1 MSVLHTINQ
10 TCLDTIN
17 YTIELVKTYLKC
29 REYLSFL
36 NGHYILENQ
45 ISIGNFIDLE
55 CVRKFGYKAEFM
67 ITCFLHEL
75 HYFTQKNGIE
85 NHELC
90 IIANIYPLKQ
100 SNS

>member
-1 MSVLHTINQ
+1 MSVLHTINH

-29 REYLSFL
+29 TECLSFF
-36 NGHYILENQ
+36 NRPYILENQ
-45 ISIGNFIDLE
+45 IIIGIFIDLE
-55 CVRKFGYKAEFM
+55 YVRKFGYKAEFM